1 MESAALV
8 ADGVGMTP
16 DRITQSVEPVFAE
29 QRFNRTMSKSHRAT
43 SPACGKSRAVSAPA
57 RNASASKCLFYFGAP
72 EPKDQILIKGMT
84 DIDVTIKEGIA
95 GDQAT
100 VAILINAIAP
110 TLAAKP
116 GLLTPTGKSIAEIS
130 WRCAVDLGY

>member
-1 MESAALV
+1 
-8 ADGVGMTP
+8 
-16 DRITQSVEPVFAE
+16 
-29 QRFNRTMSKSHRAT
+29 MSRSHRAK
-43 SPACGKSRAVSAPA
+43 SPACGRSRAVSAPA
-57 RNASASKCLFYFGAP
+57 GNASASKCLFYVGAP
-72 EPKDQILIKGMT
+72 EPKDQILIKGLT
-84 DIDVTIKEGIA
+84 DIDVTIKDGIA